1 MAILLMDGIENTVE
15 DVEDDKERGVG
26 REERKRDR

>member
-1 MAILLMDGIENTVE
+1 MAILIMDGIENT
-15 DVEDDKERGVG
+15 VEDDKERGVG